1 MPSSEPVLS
10 KSRSRLPAVVE
21 RASLALALLTRSP
34 RLFQAAQ
41 VTFATL
47 LVRLVHALSALAL
60 TYAFGTSP
68 TTDRYMAFT
77 MAVVSACTIASIAL
91 PSLAGAFISR
101 RGCVWGAQA
110 PLRQWGWRH
119 AGGAV
124 ALFLVCSP
132 VLAWLMTSKGPDL
145 ITRAW
150 ELEQLML
157 IASPCVGLAVLNTVE
172 QSLLQ
177 AKGRLTTGVWAG
189 GWNTVATASFLSLGA
204 ALGDVRWAAAGLV
217 VGAVAEGLWL
227 RRCNGQGQPSS
238 LCEDPLPSANES
250 TTVASY
256 KPWLALTLASLA
268 SFVVGP
274 LDQIWLADLGPRAQA
289 VWGLG
294 SRVPSFLTL
303 SVYAVVSVF
312 STVAAAQ
319 WGQDRVASARHS
331 LKLAAVALLTCV
343 ALLGLVAWQAQP
355 LVVALYERGSFSA
368 QDSVATA
375 GALRDALWAYV
386 LYPMSVALVRG
397 ASLAGCQRALWS
409 SAALFLGAKVAVA
422 AWAVPVWGLSAVA
435 ASTFIATAAQSAVLV
450 CALWP
455 QSVLGRR
462 GTPRTAEL

>member
-10 KSRSRLPAVVE
+10 KSRSRLHAAGE
-21 RASLALALLTRSP
+21 SASFALALLTRSP
-34 RLFQAAQ
+34 RLLQAAQ

-47 LVRLVHALSALAL
+47 LVRLIHALSALAL

-101 RGCVWGAQA
+101 RGCVWRAQA

-119 AGGAV
+119 AGGAM
-124 ALFLVCSP
+124 AMFLVCSP
-132 VLAWLMTSKGPDL
+132 VLAWLMTSRGPHL
-145 ITRAW
+145 LSRAW

-157 IASPCVGLAVLNTVE
+157 IASPCIGLAVLNTVE

-189 GWNTVATASFLSLGA
+189 GWNTVATASFLALGA

-227 RRCNGQGQPSS
+227 RRCNKLGQPVGLS
-238 LCEDPLPSANES
+238 ENVLPAAA
-250 TTVASY
+250 TPVATY

-331 LKLAAVALLTCV
+331 LKLAAVALLACV
-343 ALLGLVAWQAQP
+343 VLLGLVAWQAQP

-368 QDSVATA
+368 HDSVATA

-397 ASLAGCQRALWS
+397 ASLAGCQRALWG

-422 AWAVPVWGLSAVA
+422 AWAVPVWGLSAIAV
-435 ASTFIATAAQSAVLV
+435 STFIATAAQSAVLV

-455 QSVLGRR
+455 QSVLDRR
-462 GTPRTAEL
+462 GTPRPAEP